1 MLLFLRKNVIFESL
15 HRVDF
20 KSLFKRP
27 FSDYVRNWLSIV
39 ETEEYSKETLIP
51 IIQIICSMTFEELDL
66 DYNLLDA
73 LDYMGFVNATPIQEQ
88 AIPTILEGKDLIA
101 CAQTGTGKT
110 AAFILPILNKLA
122 ENPTDTTNTLVVC
135 PTRELALQIDK
146 QIQGFAYFVGASSIA
161 VYGGSGGDDFSQQKR
176 ALTQG
181 SNIIV
186 ATPGKLISHLNLG
199 YVKFD
204 TIEHLILDEADRM
217 LDMGF
222 LEDIQ
227 KIISYLPKER
237 QNLMFSATMAPKIRT
252 LANQILTNPISI
264 NIALDKPAEGVLQA
278 AYMTYDNQKTPLIHS
293 LLSDKPNYERIL
305 IFTSTKRKVFDIAR
319 SLKKEGY
326 SVAGISSDLD
336 QDSREKVLLEFK
348 QKVVRILVA
357 TDILSRGV
365 DIKDINLVINY
376 DVPGD
381 AADYV
386 HRVGRTARA
395 STTGVALTLVNEDDM
410 YKFARIEK
418 LIESKIPQLMMPK
431 ELGEG
436 PVFKVRGGGGKNKR
450 YHKKN
455 NNNNR
460 KYKKKPRNS
469 KKNNNQKSKKE

>member
-1 MLLFLRKNVIFESL
+1 
-15 HRVDF
+15 
-20 KSLFKRP
+20 
-27 FSDYVRNWLSIV
+27 
-39 ETEEYSKETLIP
+39 
-51 IIQIICSMTFEELDL
+51 MTFEELEL
-66 DYNLLDA
+66 DYDLLDA
-73 LDYMGFVNATPIQEQ
+73 LDYMGFVDATPIQEQ
-88 AIPTILEGKDLIA
+88 AIPLILEGRDLIA

-122 ENPTDTTNTLVVC
+122 ENPTANTNTLVIC
-135 PTRELALQIDK
+135 PTRELAIQIEK
-146 QIQGFAYFVGASSIA
+146 QVQGFAYFVGVSSIA
-161 VYGGSGGDDFSQQKR
+161 VYGGSGGDDFAQQKR

-181 SNIIV
+181 SNVIV

-204 TIEHLILDEADRM
+204 NVEHLILDEADRM

-222 LEDIQ
+222 LDDIQ
-227 KIISYLPKER
+227 KIISYLPKKR

-252 LANQILTNPISI
+252 LANQILTKPETI

-278 AYMTYDNQKTPLIHS
+278 VYMTYDNQKTRLIHS
-293 LLSDKPNYERIL
+293 LLANKPEYERIL
-305 IFTSTKRKVFDIAR
+305 IFTSTKRKVSEIAR
-319 SLKKEGY
+319 SLKKDGF

-336 QDSREKVLLEFK
+336 QSAREKVLLEFK
-348 QKVVRILVA
+348 QKTIRILVA

-395 STTGVALTLVNEDDM
+395 STTGVALTFVNPDDM
-410 YKFARIEK
+410 FNFSRIEK
-418 LIESKIPQLMMPK
+418 LIETKIPQVPLPK

-436 PVFKVRGGGGKNKR
+436 PEYKVRGSGGSRGYKGKGGQNKR
-450 YHKKN
+450 SNNRNN

-460 KYKKKPRNS
+460 NKSNKKRSNNNRKKTNSRNS
-469 KKNNNQKSKKE
+469 KPNTQRPKDKS

>member
-1 MLLFLRKNVIFESL
+1 
-15 HRVDF
+15 
-20 KSLFKRP
+20 
-27 FSDYVRNWLSIV
+27 
-39 ETEEYSKETLIP
+39 
-51 IIQIICSMTFEELDL
+51 MTFEELEL
-66 DYNLLDA
+66 DYDLLDA
-73 LDYMGFVNATPIQEQ
+73 LDYMGFVEATPIQEQ
-88 AIPTILEGKDLIA
+88 AIPLILEGQDLIA

-122 ENPTDTTNTLVVC
+122 ENPTAHTNTLVIC
-135 PTRELALQIDK
+135 PTRELAIQIEK
-146 QIQGFAYFVGASSIA
+146 QVQGFAYFVGVSSIA
-161 VYGGSGGDDFSQQKR
+161 VYGGSGGDDFAQQKR

-204 TIEHLILDEADRM
+204 NIQHLILDEADRM

-222 LEDIQ
+222 LDDIQ
-227 KIISYLPKER
+227 KIISYLPKKR

-252 LANQILTNPISI
+252 LANQILTQPKTI

-278 AYMTYDNQKTPLIHS
+278 VYLAYDNQKTPLIHS
-293 LLSDKPNYERIL
+293 LISDKPNYERIL
-305 IFTSTKRKVFDIAR
+305 IFTSTKRKVFDIVR
-319 SLKKEGY
+319 SLRKEGY

-336 QDSREKVLLEFK
+336 QDEREKVLLEFK
-348 QKVVRILVA
+348 QKSIRILVA

-395 STTGVALTLVNEDDM
+395 STTGVALTLVNPDDM

-418 LIESKIPQLMMPK
+418 LIESKIPQIPLPK
-431 ELGEG
+431 ELGEA
-436 PVFKVRGGGGKNKR
+436 PEYKVRGGGRNRKGGNKKH
-450 YHKKN
+450 YKKKGHQTTKKS
-455 NNNNR
+455 NNNR
-460 KYKKKPRNS
+460 KKSSS
-469 KKNNNQKSKKE
+469 KSTKTNTQKTKNKS

>member
-1 MLLFLRKNVIFESL
+1 
-15 HRVDF
+15 
-20 KSLFKRP
+20 
-27 FSDYVRNWLSIV
+27 
-39 ETEEYSKETLIP
+39 
-51 IIQIICSMTFEELDL
+51 MTFEELEL
-66 DYNLLDA
+66 DYDLLDA
-73 LDYMGFVNATPIQEQ
+73 LDYMGFVEATPIQEQ
-88 AIPTILEGKDLIA
+88 AIPLILEGQDLIA

-122 ENPTDTTNTLVVC
+122 ENPTAHTNTLVIC
-135 PTRELALQIDK
+135 PTRELAIQIEK
-146 QIQGFAYFVGASSIA
+146 QVQGFAYFVGVSSIA
-161 VYGGSGGDDFSQQKR
+161 VYGGSGGDDFAQQKR

-204 TIEHLILDEADRM
+204 NIQHLILDEADRM

-222 LEDIQ
+222 LDDIQ
-227 KIISYLPKER
+227 KIISYLPKKR

-252 LANQILTNPISI
+252 LANQILTQPKTI

-278 AYMTYDNQKTPLIHS
+278 VYLAYDNQKTPLIHS
-293 LLSDKPNYERIL
+293 LISDKPNYERIL
-305 IFTSTKRKVFDIAR
+305 IFTSTKRKVFDIVR
-319 SLKKEGY
+319 SLRKEGY

-336 QDSREKVLLEFK
+336 QDEREKVLLEFK
-348 QKVVRILVA
+348 QKSIRILVA

-395 STTGVALTLVNEDDM
+395 STTGVALTLVNLDDM

-418 LIESKIPQLMMPK
+418 LIESKIPQIPLPK
-431 ELGEG
+431 ELGEA
-436 PVFKVRGGGGKNKR
+436 PEYKVRGGGRNRKGGNKKH
-450 YHKKN
+450 YKKKGHQTTKKS
-455 NNNNR
+455 NNNR
-460 KYKKKPRNS
+460 KKSSS
-469 KKNNNQKSKKE
+469 KSTKTNTQKTKNKS

>member
-1 MLLFLRKNVIFESL
+1 
-15 HRVDF
+15 
-20 KSLFKRP
+20 
-27 FSDYVRNWLSIV
+27 
-39 ETEEYSKETLIP
+39 
-51 IIQIICSMTFEELDL
+51 MTFEELDL
-66 DYNLLDA
+66 DYDLLDA
-73 LDYMGFVNATPIQEQ
+73 LDYMGFVDATPIQEQ
-88 AIPTILEGKDLIA
+88 AIPLILEGRDLIA

-122 ENPTDTTNTLVVC
+122 ENPTKNTNTLVIC
-135 PTRELALQIDK
+135 PTRELAIQIEK
-146 QIQGFAYFVGASSIA
+146 QVQGFAYFVGVSSIA
-161 VYGGSGGDDFSQQKR
+161 VYGGSGGDDFAQQKR

-204 TIEHLILDEADRM
+204 HVQHLILDEADRM

-227 KIISYLPKER
+227 KIISFLPAKR

-252 LANQILTNPISI
+252 LANQILTDQETI

-278 AYMTYDNQKTPLIHS
+278 VYMTYDNQKTRLIHS
-293 LLSDKPNYERIL
+293 LLADKPEYERIL

-319 SLKKEGY
+319 SLKKDGF

-336 QDSREKVLLEFK
+336 QDDREKVLLEFK
-348 QKVVRILVA
+348 QKAVRILVA

-395 STTGVALTLVNEDDM
+395 STTGVALTFVNPDDM
-410 YKFARIEK
+410 YKFSRIEK
-418 LIESKIPQLMMPK
+418 LIETEIPKIPVPK
-431 ELGEG
+431 ELGEA
-436 PVFKVRGGGGKNKR
+436 PEYKVRGNGGSGGRNHKGGQKKRSNNSSNRNKSSS
-450 YHKKN
+450 KKSTD
-455 NNNNR
+455 NR
-460 KYKKKPRNS
+460 RKSKPRGPKANT
-469 KKNNNQKSKKE
+469 QKTKDKS